1 MHIKKAIFCIIVAA
15 LAAPIPAWAM
25 HKYSAESGQEHR
37 QEQRQEQSN
46 AAKYSQAA
54 TTVLLPGLI
63 EVEEGHARLESK
75 RVTALVKKC
84 KVFSSTPLVGSI
96 TPWCFPGTGY
106 QLDRLL
112 MLSTLGSMDNQ
123 LFFGA
128 RTLGYA
134 TTNENGGICQRAG
147 KQDPHSKDAD
157 SYGQTVAVPSNM
169 VLKTRSGRAIL
180 SGPLGIRVTTPQ
192 MASVCYLVESRILAN
207 AETLLSKTGQTKFTA
222 TQAASALFE
231 AGNMQAFQRAMATLS
246 PMFRKQSG
254 NQRFAGDNCVVAID
268 ATHDFHWTCAGVRF
282 DGQNRTAV
290 RGGMTILDPS
300 TVWGRSLNI
309 EVSGSIAHSISS
321 SRFSNSRSAKEVA
334 IR

>member
-1 MHIKKAIFCIIVAA
+1 MHNKQIISCVVAAA
-15 LAAPIPAWAM
+15 LAAPIPALAM

-46 AAKYSQAA
+46 AAKYSQSA

-63 EVEEGHARLESK
+63 AVEEGHARLQSK
-75 RVTALVKKC
+75 RVTSLVRKC
-84 KVFSSTPLVGSI
+84 QVFSSTPLVGSI

-134 TTNENGGICQRAG
+134 TTNENGGICQGAG
-147 KQDPHSKDAD
+147 KQDLHSKDAD

-169 VLKTRSGRAIL
+169 VLKTHSGRAIL
-180 SGPLGIRVTTPQ
+180 SGQMGIRVTTPQ

-207 AETLLSKTGQTKFTA
+207 AETLLSKTGQTKFSS
-222 TQAASALFE
+222 TQAASALFQ
-231 AGNMQAFQRAMATLS
+231 AGDMQAFQRSMATLS
-246 PMFRKQSG
+246 PMFKKQSG
-254 NQRFAGDNCVVAID
+254 NQKFAGDNCIVAVD
-268 ATHDFHWTCAGVRF
+268 STHDFHWVCAGIRF

-300 TVWGRSLNI
+300 TVWGRSLSI
-309 EVSGSIAHSISS
+309 EVSGSISHSISS
-321 SRFSNSRSAKEVA
+321 AQFSNSRSAKEVA